1 MRSAWFDHVRK
12 TREKES
18 RGKKVKVT
26 HREAMK
32 IASASWPAIKAKLQ
46 RKAEREKK
54 KLKLA
59 KKKAGREIVS
69 DFDATAPPRTNLG
82 GGGLSPLLGVVVAA
96 RAWRR
101 CPRGRTSPRSA
112 RATGP

>member
-32 IASASWPAIKAKLQ
+32 IASASWP
-46 RKAEREKK
+46 E
-54 KLKLA
+54 
-59 KKKAGREIVS
+59 
-69 DFDATAPPRTNLG
+69 
-82 GGGLSPLLGVVVAA
+82 
-96 RAWRR
+96 
-101 CPRGRTSPRSA
+101 
-112 RATGP
+112 

>member
-46 RKAEREKK
+46 RKAERERKK
-54 KLKLA
+54 QERE
-59 KKKAGREIVS
+59 KKKAAKQKVAEI
-69 DFDATAPPRTNLG
+69 TE
-82 GGGLSPLLGVVVAA
+82 
-96 RAWRR
+96 
-101 CPRGRTSPRSA
+101 
-112 RATGP
+112 

>member
-32 IASASWPAIKAKLQ
+32 IASTSWPGIKAKLQ

-54 KLKLA
+54 KVERER
-59 KKKAGREIVS
+59 KKAAKAKVKE
-69 DFDATAPPRTNLG
+69 
-82 GGGLSPLLGVVVAA
+82 LSEEDPK
-96 RAWRR
+96 
-101 CPRGRTSPRSA
+101 S
-112 RATGP
+112 

>member
-54 KLKLA
+54 KIERER
-59 KKKAGREIVS
+59 KKAAKAKVKELKAEEDPKS
-69 DFDATAPPRTNLG
+69 
-82 GGGLSPLLGVVVAA
+82 
-96 RAWRR
+96 
-101 CPRGRTSPRSA
+101 
-112 RATGP
+112 